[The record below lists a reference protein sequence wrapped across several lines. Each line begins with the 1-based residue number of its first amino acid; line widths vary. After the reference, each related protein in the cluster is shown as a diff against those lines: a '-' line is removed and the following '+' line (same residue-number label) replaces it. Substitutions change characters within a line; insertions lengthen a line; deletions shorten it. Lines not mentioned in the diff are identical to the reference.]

1 MKTLLLATVGV
12 LCVVGVSSYSEDPVQ
27 YHIQTDDGSERYF
40 RYQTYDGQYRKEKRL
55 DDGTV
60 IGTYGWVDATGL
72 LRLYDYVADLSGYRI
87 VRKKTLK
94 MAQQPRAPVTEAPV
108 RRNPSRPSSFRTPSR
123 ASVRDQPG
131 LSVSVVRTPT
141 PKPSYTLQR
150 TSPIRRPQA
159 PRGTAPTSGKARRRG
174 STRWGRRPQGAAA
187 NEERAPTR
195 GTTFTPS
202 RRRPTTQQSSKQE
215 SKPQNDVHSFGFGS
229 KLSGG
234 TRGVNNLGKQ
244 TNPDLTNTNTAGA
257 LDSADAPSQ
266 GLPLGESGSEAQP
279 DPATVGDPTG
289 NPATHANRGH
299 GGTATKLTS
308 HTTATQASGEAGTL
322 TRRPVRVGSSSPRRR
337 TQSTREH
344 LVQRTGDLLIERTRD
359 LVTER
364 PGDKVTEAPINGPI
378 NRRLPEA
385 GTYSINYDLGNQFHK
400 EKILPDG
407 TKVGKHGYVD
417 PLGILRVT
425 YYTTGPNGHQQSQE
439 SKWVGTRDPYQE

>member
-159 PRGTAPTSGKARRRG
+159 PRGTAPTS
-174 STRWGRRPQGAAA
+174 
-187 NEERAPTR
+187 
-195 GTTFTPS
+195 
-202 RRRPTTQQSSKQE
+202 
-215 SKPQNDVHSFGFGS
+215 
-229 KLSGG
+229 
-234 TRGVNNLGKQ
+234 
-244 TNPDLTNTNTAGA
+244 
-257 LDSADAPSQ
+257 DSADAPSQ

>member
-141 PKPSYTLQR
+141 PKPSYTPQR

-159 PRGTAPTSGKARRRG
+159 SRGTASTS
-174 STRWGRRPQGAAA
+174 
-187 NEERAPTR
+187 
-195 GTTFTPS
+195 
-202 RRRPTTQQSSKQE
+202 
-215 SKPQNDVHSFGFGS
+215 D
-229 KLSGG
+229 SG
-234 TRGVNNLGKQ
+234 
-244 TNPDLTNTNTAGA
+244 
-257 LDSADAPSQ
+257 DAPPQ
-266 GLPLGESGSEAQP
+266 GLPLGESGSEAQR
-279 DPATVGDPTG
+279 DPVTVGDPTG

-439 SKWVGTRDPYQE
+439 SKWVGSRDPYQE

>member
-72 LRLYDYVADLSGYRI
+72 LRLYDYIADLSGYRI

-94 MAQQPRAPVTEAPV
+94 MAQQPRAPVTDAPV
-108 RRNPSRPSSFRTPSR
+108 RRKPSRPSSFRTPSR

-131 LSVSVVRTPT
+131 LSVSVRTPT
-141 PKPSYTLQR
+141 PKPSYTPIR
-150 TSPIRRPQA
+150 TSAVRRPQA
-159 PRGTAPTSGKARRRG
+159 PRRTAPSSGKARRRG

-187 NEERAPTR
+187 TPEERTPTR
-195 GTTFTPS
+195 ATTFSPS
-202 RRRPTTQQSSKQE
+202 RRRTTTQQSPKQD
-215 SKPQNDVHSFGFGS
+215 SKPQNDVQSFGFGS
-229 KLSGG
+229 KLSSG
-234 TRGVNNLGKQ
+234 TRGANNLGKQ
-244 TNPDLTNTNTAGA
+244 TNTDLTTTNTGGA
-257 LDSADAPSQ
+257 LDSPDAPQ
-266 GLPLGESGSEAQP
+266 QALPLGESGSEAQP
-279 DPATVGDPTG
+279 DQAPVGAPTG
-289 NPATHANRGH
+289 NPAAHANRGH
-299 GGTATKLTS
+299 EGTETQLTS
-308 HTTATQASGEAGTL
+308 HTTATQANGEAGTL
-322 TRRPVRVGSSSPRRR
+322 TRRR
-337 TQSTREH
+337 TQGTREH

-364 PGDKVTEAPINGPI
+364 PGGDKVTEAPDNGPI

-439 SKWVGTRDPYQE
+439 SKWVGARDPYQE